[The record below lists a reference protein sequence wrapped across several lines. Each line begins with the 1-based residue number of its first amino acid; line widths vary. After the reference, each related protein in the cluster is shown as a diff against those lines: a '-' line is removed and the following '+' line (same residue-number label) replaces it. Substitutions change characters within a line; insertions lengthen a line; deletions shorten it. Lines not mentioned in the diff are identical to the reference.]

1 MVSAS
6 LLTMAVLAGPIID
19 QAAAVQILEST
30 GVLKLAN
37 RKQQA
42 AFRTIYRDLARKS
55 FRTAKPDPFEITPRL
70 VAFYKTLET
79 VEGMPRSERLRMR
92 ETLRARLRQIGDQL
106 ARDRASA
113 KKPSSSRLRSRNAAK
128 RDSEESKTLGL
139 GGGDQRNVNDL
150 IALIE
155 TTIAPDSWQSRGG
168 NGSISYF
175 STLKVLVV
183 RQTAEV
189 HRQVGGVLE
198 GVRKVQ

>member
-19 QAAAVQILEST
+19 QAAAVQIPESA

-37 RKQQA
+37 REQQT

-55 FRTAKPDPFEITPRL
+55 FRTAKPDPFQITPRL
-70 VAFYKTLET
+70 VAFYTTLET
-79 VEGMPRSERLRMR
+79 VEGLPRSERLRMR

-106 ARDRASA
+106 SRKRASA
-113 KKPSSSRLRSRNAAK
+113 KKSPASRLRGRKATKPAGK
-128 RDSEESKTLGL
+128 DSEAGGL
-139 GGGDQRNVNDL
+139 GGGEQQNVNEL

-155 TTIAPDSWQSRGG
+155 STIAPDSWESRGG

-175 STLKVLVV
+175 SMLKVLVV
-183 RQTAEV
+183 RQRAEV

>member
-6 LLTMAVLAGPIID
+6 LLTVAVLAGPIID
-19 QAAAVQILEST
+19 QAAAVQIPEST

-37 RKQQA
+37 REQQA

-55 FRTAKPDPFEITPRL
+55 FRTAKPDPFQITPRL
-70 VAFYKTLET
+70 VAFYTTLET
-79 VEGMPRSERLRMR
+79 IEGLPRSERLRMR

-106 ARDRASA
+106 ARQRASE
-113 KKPSSSRLRSRNAAK
+113 KKPSSSRFRSRNTVK
-128 RDSEESKTLGL
+128 PSSKKTEGL
-139 GGGDQRNVNDL
+139 GGGEQQNVNEL

-155 TTIAPDSWQSRGG
+155 STIAPDSWESRGG

-189 HRQVGGVLE
+189 HRQVGGLLE

>member
-19 QAAAVQILEST
+19 QAAAVQIPEST

-37 RKQQA
+37 REQQA

-55 FRTAKPDPFEITPRL
+55 FRTAKPDPFQITPRL
-70 VAFYKTLET
+70 VAFYTTLET
-79 VEGMPRSERLRMR
+79 VEGLPRSERLRMR

-106 ARDRASA
+106 ARQRASA
-113 KKPSSSRLRSRNAAK
+113 MKSSDSQLRSRIAAK
-128 RDSEESKTLGL
+128 QASKKEADGL
-139 GGGDQRNVNDL
+139 GGGEQQNVNEL

-155 TTIAPDSWQSRGG
+155 STIAPDSWQSRGG

-189 HRQVGGVLE
+189 HRQVGGLLE